1 MNTIL
6 KKNTS
11 KRTTW
16 ALWRTALLG
25 ALLLIGYLGG
35 ALLGNIILRA
45 DFSLPLA
52 LGLFV
57 WAGAWLR
64 VRELRRLIP
73 MCWVAGSNTER

>member
-1 MNTIL
+1 VSTIL

-16 ALWRTALLG
+16 AVWRTALLG
-25 ALLLIGYLGG
+25 TLLLIGYLGG
-35 ALLGNIILRA
+35 AILGNIILRT

-64 VRELRRLIP
+64 FKELRRLIP
-73 MCWVAGSNTER
+73 MCWVARTER